1 MVPTT
6 IKKDAMM
13 EAIAAKKM
21 SNAIQG
27 MVLVIV
33 LIQTSNL

>member
-13 EAIAAKKM
+13 EVIAAKKM

-33 LIQTSNL
+33 LIQTSSL